1 MTLPEPLPN
10 SRANLI
16 TGLSL
21 AIIILSFVAAS
32 IGLFWQDDGQSFP
45 FTTLQG
51 QTVQIY
57 GQGLYFY
64 DTVFSGAGS
73 RGTDAVTLFLGIP
86 LLISFLIL
94 YRRGSLRG
102 TLLLIG
108 TLFYFLYVYAGL
120 ALGTV
125 AYNRLFLLYIG
136 LFSTSLF
143 TFVLTLKTINLQHL
157 SIHFTP
163 RLPQYPAA
171 IFVLISGIFTAI
183 IWLSPLITG
192 LIQAQPPATLSSYY
206 TGRVTDA
213 LDLGIITP
221 STVIAGILILR
232 RAPIGY
238 LIALSLLVLE
248 IMLFPTI
255 LAQTVFQ
262 MVAGVSFT
270 PTEIVGPITGFVT
283 LSLCS
288 LWVAISILRNITEPG
303 KWTP

>member
-1 MTLPEPLPN
+1 MTLREPFSN
-10 SRANLI
+10 NRANLI

-21 AIIILSFVAAS
+21 AISFLSCVAAS
-32 IGLFWQDDGQSFP
+32 IGLFWQEDGQSFP

-86 LLISFLIL
+86 LLISFLIFH
-94 YRRGSLRG
+94 RRGSLRG

-108 TLFYFLYVYAGL
+108 TLFYFLYVYAGF

-125 AYNRLFLLYIG
+125 TFNRLFLLYIA

-143 TFVLTLKTINLQHL
+143 TFILVLTTINIQRL
-157 SIHFTP
+157 SSYFTP
-163 RLPQYPAA
+163 RLPRYPAA
-171 IFVLISGIFTAI
+171 IFMLISGILTAV
-183 IWLSPLITG
+183 IWLSPLLTG
-192 LIQAQPPATLSSYY
+192 LIQEQPPATLSSYY

-213 LDLGIITP
+213 LDLSIITP
-221 STVIAGILILR
+221 STVVAGILILR

-248 IMLFPTI
+248 IMLLPTI
-255 LAQTVFQ
+255 LAQTAFQ
-262 MVAGVSFT
+262 MAAGVSFT
-270 PTEIVGPITGFVT
+270 PSEIMGPITGFLT

-288 LWVAISILRNITEPG
+288 LWVTLSILRNITEPR
-303 KWTP
+303 K